1 MCYRY
6 QLAMSPKLE
15 PIAEAAKRSKLY
27 YNNIGRL
34 GKPVLTEGEIFPNSI
49 VPVLAPSKNG
59 KKTAYPMWWGY
70 TVQGIGKPLVNA
82 RSETAAEKEIFRESW
97 VGHRCAVPASWYF
110 EWEHF
115 KSPSGRMKTGDKYA
129 IMPKDTELMYFCG
142 LYRIENNYPHF
153 VILTQ
158 PACESIAFIHDRQ
171 PVIMTEDAV
180 DCWIDPKF
188 NPYVVLKESVL
199 DLMAEKEI

>member
-82 RSETAAEKEIFRESW
+82 RSETAAEKETFRESW

-188 NPYVVLKESVL
+188 NPYVVLEESVR

>member
-6 QLAMSPKLE
+6 QLALSPKLE

-70 TVQGIGKPLVNA
+70 TVQGLGRPLVNA
-82 RSETAAEKEIFRESW
+82 RSETAAEKETFRESW

-188 NPYVVLKESVL
+188 NPYVVLQESVR